1 MQSEAEF
8 LLSLLNL
15 SKRKEKKNEY
25 NCRICRRQQKTS
37 LPSNECPKHFRK
49 PVNVIFK
56 NFIEYNNNNN
66 NELFSQNDTVFLTSV
81 NEISIA
87 VK

>member
-25 NCRICRRQQKTS
+25 NCRIFRRQQKTS
-37 LPSNECPKHFRK
+37 PPSNECPKHFRK

-56 NFIEYNNNNN
+56 NFIEYNNDNN